1 MGDVTHFRQRV
12 QRLPVV
18 VNELLP
24 FIWLS
29 FMFSSFIGSTWYLKM
44 VGLLSVAVP
53 SPLHLSLLP
62 RKSTSVLVGVSD
74 SVLLFF
80 IFDLCPFLYVS
91 PII

>member
-12 QRLPVV
+12 QRLPVI

-29 FMFSSFIGSTWYLKM
+29 FMFSSFIGSMWYLKM
-44 VGLLSVAVP
+44 VGLSSVALP

-62 RKSTSVLVGVSD
+62 RKSTPVLVDVSD
-74 SVLLFF
+74 SVLLVL
-80 IFDLCPFLYVS
+80 IFDLCSFLYVS
-91 PII
+91 PVI